1 MQFRTGRPE
10 QLRRAEWAVCLGAT
24 LTDAPYSYVWGRQTE
39 RFIEARGGHIE
50 TVPISMLL

>member
-24 LTDAPYSYVWGRQTE
+24 LTDVPYSYVWGRQTE

-50 TVPISMLL
+50 AVPISMLL